1 MTKTLGSAM
10 AAMYNPSA
18 SPSVE
23 LPSGVV
29 ATAPALA
36 MNVLS
41 VAPECY
47 PLVKTG
53 GLADVVGALPLA
65 LSPLGVRMR
74 VLMPAYPGVRKR
86 LRKVGTVA
94 PLPGV
99 FGGDGALLQGT
110 TTEGTEV
117 LLLEAPH
124 LFDRTGGPYLGPD
137 GRDWPDN
144 HLRFGAL
151 SWVAAEVSLGR
162 LGDWRP
168 DVVHLHDWQSAL
180 TAAYLRFGS
189 GPHPAPPTLL
199 TIHNLAFQGLFP
211 LDTRK
216 SLQLPPAA
224 VAVDAMEYWGSLSF
238 LKAGVLWSTHLSTV
252 SPTYAREILGPDE
265 GMGFDGLL
273 RTRAHELTGIVNGID
288 TEVWNPTTDPAVPVP
303 YSVRRLAP
311 RRRNTAALRARLG
324 LRRSDGPLFAVVS
337 RLTHQKGLD
346 LLLQVLPHLVGNG
359 AQLAVLGSGDPALE
373 QGFARA
379 AAEHPGDVATV
390 IGFDEALSHQMQA
403 GADAVLV
410 PSRFEPCGLTQLY
423 GLRYGAVPVV
433 SRVGG
438 LADTVVDANESAVR
452 DGVATGVQ
460 FSPVDAPSLA
470 DAITRTVALF
480 RQPQVWQAI
489 QRRAM
494 TRDVGWATPA
504 AQYRSLY
511 DRLASANKD

>member
-1 MTKTLGSAM
+1 
-10 AAMYNPSA
+10 
-18 SPSVE
+18 
-23 LPSGVV
+23 
-29 ATAPALA
+29 

-53 GLADVVGALPLA
+53 GLADVVGALPPALA
-65 LSPLGVRMR
+65 PRGVRMR
-74 VLMPAYPGVRKR
+74 VLMPAYPGVRQR
-86 LRKVGTVA
+86 LRRVRRVA
-94 PLPGV
+94 EVPDL
-99 FGGDGALLQGT
+99 FGGAGSLLQGV

-117 LLLEAPH
+117 LLLHAPH
-124 LFDRTGGPYLGPD
+124 LYDRAGGPYLGPD
-137 GRDWPDN
+137 GKDWPDN

-151 SWVAAEVSLGR
+151 SWAAAEIALGR
-162 LGDWRP
+162 MGDWVP

-180 TAAYLRFGS
+180 TAAYLRFGAGS
-189 GPHPAPPTLL
+189 HPAPPTLL

-211 LDTRK
+211 METRK
-216 SLQLPPAA
+216 VLRLPAA
-224 VAVDAMEYWGSLSF
+224 ATGVGGMEYWGNLSL
-238 LKAGVLWSTHLSTV
+238 LKAGVLWSSHLSTV

-273 RTRAHELTGIVNGID
+273 RQRAHELTGIVNGID
-288 TEVWNPTTDPAVPVP
+288 TDVWDPSTDPAVTVP

-311 RRRNTAALRARLG
+311 RRRNTAVLRARLG

-346 LLLQVLPHLVGNG
+346 LLLHVVPHLVGSG
-359 AQLAVLGSGDPALE
+359 AQLAVLGTGDPALE
-373 QGFARA
+373 HGFTQA
-379 AAEHPGDVATV
+379 AADHPGQVAAV
-390 IGFDEALSHQMQA
+390 IGFDEALSHQLQA

-433 SRVGG
+433 ARVGG
-438 LADTVVDANESAVR
+438 LADTVVDANEAALR

-460 FSPVDAPSLA
+460 FSPVDASSLA
-470 DAITRTVALF
+470 DAVTRTIELF
-480 RQPQVWQAI
+480 RQPDLWKAI

-494 TRDVGWATPA
+494 TRDVGWATAA

-511 DRLASANKD
+511 DRLASAAKG